1 MTLETL
7 YCKKCGGGPLD
18 KVSDTEYKC
27 PFCGCT
33 FHDNSAA
40 LKATAAE
47 NKNRE
52 KVNGLRRELYEKV
65 QEKYIDNASILD
77 LCKQVKEIDPE
88 DCLANFY
95 SVAALDQDDGVNEIK
110 LCKHLDSL
118 DLEQFEDF
126 IDTIVDYMLKSLTP
140 RNMMSVGNLIER
152 AYHQK
157 DPVKYGTIRTHFDEE
172 CAKVSNLVYD
182 PSVERDI
189 FLCYASPDMDV
200 VMDTLRYFEDKGLT
214 CFVAVRNMQ
223 HGNGAVANYWDVIHT
238 AIDNCKT
245 VVFISS
251 NNSRTNAR
259 DSKKELDYI
268 SANDANR
275 KTPMTK
281 IELVVEPYTNEPSRK
296 VIETVFK
303 GYFEDGYSF
312 ESAEDIY
319 NNIFNPDKK
328 AQKGVRENA
337 MAPQISEEDEVLCDP
352 FVIRD
357 CFIACDEEDYDEG
370 LKLVEY
376 LESEDN
382 GITCFIEK
390 RNTKTWDPEDETS
403 YLRKIKFAINNCK
416 CFVLVS
422 TKASRSYR
430 SICKKE
436 MDYILETENERS
448 LPLKKIHYVI
458 EGFSGEKNE
467 AFVRSFF
474 GALEDVYKPEGV
486 LTRYL
491 TVDKKAS
498 KKKASDIDFTSIL
511 PKDVYLVYE
520 EADEA
525 RAEEL
530 MNFLEQNGLTC
541 FFKKR
546 DFEGEEDEL
555 LKNLKTIIDGCQSVA
570 FVSSNNARTGTSVCK
585 KELDTIAT
593 YDKNRNEPIKKV
605 EYLIESYSGKPIDK
619 IFQRYFFENN
629 TYNSSP
635 NSEEVFDK
643 LIGFSGAE
651 IEEEPKKEDIKNY
664 DALEKEIKICK
675 FCGAEN
681 PTSARFCCDCGE
693 DSFVATRDEYLR
705 LKRASKKELERM
717 QENEYRE
724 TSEGL
729 KNNTIIYASTQAER
743 DEVDARNKANAN
755 NPKNKAKNDNADDT
769 PIDRAFADFYA
780 DASNKNKA
788 KKNNA
793 DDDIDLA
800 NFYADSS
807 SKNKAKKNSAA
818 DDDIDLN
825 NFYADAN
832 KNKSK
837 AKSKD
842 DDIDL
847 NNFYADANKNKAKK
861 SSAADDDIDLN
872 NFYADAHKNK
882 SKSKA
887 SNDDDIDLNN
897 FYADANKNKAKGSE
911 SRPVVRENA
920 YADARTNTSTPSHVS
935 YQQIE
940 LQVGQRIVVSDNIS
954 HIQLSTKAQ
963 GKLDNF
969 ESDSFIFLLDENNKV
984 RNEGDLIYFNNDS
997 TISNSIVLKN
1007 MGNLTEK
1014 IDVNLNKISNS
1025 ADKIS
1030 FIYSVVSNNGAKLN
1044 FSMATELQF
1053 SLLVGENKYL
1063 FKINNIDRTSKSIYL
1078 FELYKHKNN
1087 WKIRVIGLPTN
1098 KDINS
1103 ICNEYGLDI
1112 A

>member
-7 YCKKCGGGPLD
+7 YCKKCGGGPLE

-47 NKNRE
+47 EKNRE
-52 KVNGLRRELYEKV
+52 KVNSVRRELFEKV
-65 QEKYIDNASILD
+65 QEKYIDSAAILD
-77 LCKQVKEIDPE
+77 LCRQVKEIDPD

-157 DPVKYGTIRTHFDEE
+157 DPVKYGTLRTRFDEE

-182 PSVERDI
+182 PTVDRDI

-200 VMDTLRYFEDKGLT
+200 VMDVLRYFEDKGLT

-238 AIDNCKT
+238 AIDHCKT

-259 DSKKELDYI
+259 DSKRELDYI
-268 SANDANR
+268 STNDANR

-303 GYFEDGYSF
+303 SYFEDGYSF

-319 NNIFNPDKK
+319 NNIFNPDKDAK
-328 AQKGVRENA
+328 KNVRRENA

-357 CFIACDEEDYDEG
+357 CFVACDEEDYEEG
-370 LKLVEY
+370 IKLVEY
-376 LESEDN
+376 LENEDN
-382 GITCFIEK
+382 GIKCFIEK
-390 RNTKTWDPEDETS
+390 RNTKTWDAEDETA

-416 CFVLVS
+416 CFILVS

-436 MDYILETENERS
+436 MDYILETETERS
-448 LPLKKIHYVI
+448 LPLKKIHYVV
-458 EGFSGEKNE
+458 EGFSGESNE
-467 AFVRSFF
+467 AYVRSFF

-486 LTRYL
+486 LLRYL
-491 TVDKKAS
+491 SNDKKPS
-498 KKKASDIDFTSIL
+498 KKKENDFDFTSIL
-511 PKDVYLVYE
+511 PRDVYVVYE
-520 EADEA
+520 ETDEEHA
-525 RAEEL
+525 KDL
-530 MNFLEQNGLTC
+530 VDFLEQNGLTC

-546 DFEGEEDEL
+546 DFEGSEEEL

-570 FVSSNNARTGTSVCK
+570 FVSSNNARTGTSVSK

-605 EYLIESYSGKPIDK
+605 EYTIEAYSGKPIDK
-619 IFQRYFFENN
+619 IFQRYFYDNNSN
-629 TYNSSP
+629 TYQSSP
-635 NSEEVFDK
+635 DSEEVFDK
-643 LIGFSGAE
+643 LIGYPTQE
-651 IEEEPKKEDIKNY
+651 KEEPKPEKVENF

-681 PTSARFCCDCGE
+681 PTTARFCCDCGE

-705 LKRASKKELERM
+705 LKRASKKELERT

-724 TSEGL
+724 TSRGL
-729 KNNTIIYASTQAER
+729 KNNTVLFASTQAER
-743 DEVDARNKANAN
+743 DEIDARMDANAGRQ
-755 NPKNKAKNDNADDT
+755 KNKAKNDNADDS
-769 PIDRAFADFYA
+769 PIDRAFADFYS
-780 DASNKNKA
+780 DARNKNKA
-788 KKNNA
+788 NNTKA
-793 DDDIDLA
+793 PKEEDDIDLSS
-800 NFYADSS
+800 FYADSH
-807 SKNKAKKNSAA
+807 SKNKAKKSEPA
-818 DDDIDLN
+818 DDGLDLSD
-825 NFYADAN
+825 FYADARN
-832 KNKSK
+832 KNKT
-837 AKSKD
+837 
-842 DDIDL
+842 
-847 NNFYADANKNKAKK
+847 
-861 SSAADDDIDLN
+861 
-872 NFYADAHKNK
+872 
-882 SKSKA
+882 
-887 SNDDDIDLNN
+887 
-897 FYADANKNKAKGSE
+897 KGSE
-911 SRPVVRENA
+911 ERADVRANA
-920 YADARTNTSTPSHVS
+920 YADARTHSPSPSSH
-935 YQQIE
+935 QQIE
-940 LQVGQRIVVSDNIS
+940 LQVGQRIVISDNIS
-954 HIQLSTKAQ
+954 HIQLSTMAQ

-1007 MGNLTEK
+1007 TGNLTEK
-1014 IDVNLNKISNS
+1014 IDVNLNKISSS
-1025 ADKIS
+1025 ADKVS
-1030 FIYSVVSNNGAKLN
+1030 FIYAVVSNNGAKLN

-1053 SLLVGENKYL
+1053 SLLVGENKYV
-1063 FKINNIDRTSKSIYL
+1063 FKINNIDRTSKSINL

-1098 KDINS
+1098 KDIDS
-1103 ICNEYGLDI
+1103 ICKEYGLDI